1 MANVGHIHVRID
13 SQSEAGD
20 EIVVVKV
27 SGPADAASVRAVII
41 ELEAL
46 AQQRG
51 TLRILVDQ
59 TDMQPGLLGFNDI
72 AEMVSDWRR
81 APGLRSSR
89 FAFIASNPV
98 IRGLNQLFRLSA
110 KLEHKNSMNAFSKRA
125 DAVTWLV
132 TEPTFASSG

>member
-1 MANVGHIHVRID
+1 MTSLGNVQGQID
-13 SQSEAGD
+13 FQSEAGD

-27 SGPADAASVRAVII
+27 SGPADAASVRALIT

-46 AQQRG
+46 AQRRG

-81 APGLRSSR
+81 APALRSSR
-89 FAFIASNPV
+89 IAFIASNPV

-110 KLEHKNSMNAFSKRA
+110 KIEHKDALNGFSKRA
-125 DAVTWLV
+125 DAVAWLMRKS
-132 TEPTFASSG
+132 AA

>member
-1 MANVGHIHVRID
+1 V
-13 SQSEAGD
+13 GD

-27 SGPADAASVRAVII
+27 SGPADAASVRALITQF
-41 ELEAL
+41 EAL

-59 TDMQPGLLGFNDI
+59 TDMQPGLLGFTDM
-72 AEMVSDWRR
+72 AEMVSDWRK

-89 FAFIASNPV
+89 FAFIATNPL

-110 KLEHKNSMNAFSKRA
+110 KLEHKDTMSAFSERS
-125 DAVTWLV
+125 DAVAWLMRK
-132 TEPTFASSG
+132 PA